1 MSPSSGPDR
10 AAYEL
15 VGQSESHH
23 ETEPG
28 EAEDIPVKSAPPQRV
43 GRRTVKAIIVAAA
56 ACIIV
61 FAVFQ
66 VISNDAVARL
76 RGSVAQALNDCPCRS
91 VDVPLHFQ
99 TSPQVF
105 EGPTATGAAPF
116 MAQTVAFSPE
126 VTYVPNEPLQTN
138 VPVEG
143 RGKNGSI
150 FKLMG

>member
-15 VGQSESHH
+15 VGQSESRH
-23 ETEPG
+23 ETEP
-28 EAEDIPVKSAPPQRV
+28 EDIPVKSAPPQRL
-43 GRRTVKAIIVAAA
+43 GRRTVKAIIVTVA

-61 FAVFQ
+61 FIVFQ

-76 RGSVAQALNDCPCRS
+76 RGSVADALNDCPCRS
-91 VDVPLHFQ
+91 ADVPLHFQ
-99 TSPQVF
+99 TEPQVF

-116 MAQTVAFSPE
+116 MAQTVVFSPE
-126 VTYVPNEPLQTN
+126 ATYVPNEPLQTA

-143 RGKNGSI
+143 IGKDENI